1 MKVYK
6 LRKCTRSPVPQ
17 QEEQLPSSLVK
28 EEQGGVRTAQV
39 DNTSPRDASAAAVE
53 EGVHATHGEV
63 RYEREVFY
71 RPNFVFRF
79 FLSMLPDRTTFY

>member
-1 MKVYK
+1 M
-6 LRKCTRSPVPQ
+6 
-17 QEEQLPSSLVK
+17 E
-28 EEQGGVRTAQV
+28 EEQGGERTAEV
-39 DNTSPRDASAAAVE
+39 DETSAGDATVAVIK
-53 EGVHATHGEV
+53 EGAHATHGEV